1 MARPFPYILL
11 LLLFIMSSISLG
23 AKNKKTGKTYNV
35 RHKNQGWKIK
45 TTGGR
50 EKVHN
55 DDQKGKEEGHDDY
68 QTELVD
74 DTDDIYQSYDS
85 GYHPKILLFPRHHL
99 ILIFSITNPCWD
111 HFFQCPFNTH
121 CYIHKYANGKED
133 IGRKLP
139 SFRILWKFHV

>member
-1 MARPFPYILL
+1 MALPFPSILL
-11 LLLFIMSSISLG
+11 LLLFLMSSISLG
-23 AKNKKTGKTYNV
+23 AKNKKTGKTYYV

-74 DTDDIYQSYDS
+74 DTDDIYQDDYQNESNA
-85 GYHPKILLFPRHHL
+85 
-99 ILIFSITNPCWD
+99 TANA
-111 HFFQCPFNTH
+111 T
-121 CYIHKYANGKED
+121 ANGTASNDTGSK
-133 IGRKLP
+133 
-139 SFRILWKFHV
+139 

>member
-1 MARPFPYILL
+1 MARPFPSILL

-35 RHKNQGWKIK
+35 RHKNQGWEIK
-45 TTGGR
+45 TIGGR

-74 DTDDIYQSYDS
+74 DTDDIYQDDYQNESNA
-85 GYHPKILLFPRHHL
+85 
-99 ILIFSITNPCWD
+99 TANA
-111 HFFQCPFNTH
+111 T
-121 CYIHKYANGKED
+121 ANGTASNDTGSK
-133 IGRKLP
+133 
-139 SFRILWKFHV
+139 

>member
-1 MARPFPYILL
+1 
-11 LLLFIMSSISLG
+11 MSSFSLG
-23 AKNKKTGKTYNV
+23 AKNKKTGKTYYL

-74 DTDDIYQSYDS
+74 DTDDIYQDVYQNES
-85 GYHPKILLFPRHHL
+85 
-99 ILIFSITNPCWD
+99 
-111 HFFQCPFNTH
+111 
-121 CYIHKYANGKED
+121 NGTASNDTGSK
-133 IGRKLP
+133 
-139 SFRILWKFHV
+139 

>member
-1 MARPFPYILL
+1 
-11 LLLFIMSSISLG
+11 MSSISLG

-55 DDQKGKEEGHDDY
+55 DDQKGKEKGHNDY

-74 DTDDIYQSYDS
+74 DTDDIYEDDYQNESNES
-85 GYHPKILLFPRHHL
+85 NESKFKPM
-99 ILIFSITNPCWD
+99 
-111 HFFQCPFNTH
+111 NTIATLT
-121 CYIHKYANGKED
+121 CYEK
-133 IGRKLP
+133 
-139 SFRILWKFHV
+139 